1 MAIYIIDGYS
11 GHGKTAFLVAKIA
24 RDLLQKGER
33 IFSDIKLFPNEMNLD
48 MGYKKNGFMK
58 FTKIPLAIEGQLA
71 NKTDRDNPAKRILYW
86 SHFDEWQYLRSG
98 TILCDEG
105 GVKFNARR
113 FDSLPDEI
121 QNKLMQLRHERLDL
135 YLTAPHQ
142 SRIDLM
148 IRQNCERFFHCKL
161 LMGSPQFKK
170 GILPRITQ
178 VTKYHLEQI
187 NLVGTP
193 MEETIEG
200 APTRI
205 FYINPKYFN
214 YYDTSRVVTEGRPMP
229 IRKLCKDHL
238 VFYCPECERL
248 ENKNAEFF
256 DDHENHSVDKL
267 LIDNTKL
274 TKHNEDLNY
283 FKTINEHQRSTS

>member
-11 GHGKTAFLVAKIA
+11 GHGKTAFAVRLM
-24 RDLLQKGER
+24 RDLLNSGER
-33 IFSDIKLFPNEMNLD
+33 VYPDIKLFPEFMDLD
-48 MGYKKNGFMK
+48 FSFMPQTFWEKFFLKKK
-58 FTKIPLAIEGQLA
+58 TRVPLAIEGQLA
-71 NKTDRDNPAKRILYW
+71 NREDRENPAKRILYW

-148 IRQNCERFFHCKL
+148 IRQNTEKFYHVKL
-161 LMGSPQFKK
+161 MIGSPKFKK
-170 GILPRITQ
+170 GVLPRITSIR
-178 VTKYHLEQI
+178 TLHLEQV
-187 NLVGTP
+187 NLIGTP
-193 MEETIEG
+193 MEELIE
-200 APTRI
+200 APSKI

-214 YYDTSRVVTEGRPMP
+214 WYDTSRVVTEGRPMP
-229 IRKLCKDHL
+229 IRRFCRDHT

-248 ENKNAEFF
+248 KLGDAEYFE
-256 DDHENHSVDKL
+256 DQINHSEHHVIE
-267 LIDNTKL
+267 IDQHKQIAQAN
-274 TKHNEDLNY
+274 
-283 FKTINEHQRSTS
+283 